1 MQTPSWDLFIGLFF
15 TVVIG
20 YGFVLQRDKVIVTLL
35 SIYAGIV
42 VATTFSPIVQKFF
55 AGEQTVGNSVFIRSS
70 ASPFAIESVLF
81 GLTIILIGA
90 KAGLTGKNSKGVLSP
105 IELMSYSAMNAAL
118 ILTTIF
124 GFMDDASRNHI
135 IETSKLG
142 SFVLQYNILWLI
154 APLIFMFFTGGLR
167 KSSSD

>member
-1 MQTPSWDLFIGLFF
+1 VQTPSWDLFIGLFF
-15 TVVIG
+15 VVVVG

-42 VATTFSPIVQKFF
+42 VANNFSPFVQKFF

-70 ASPFAIESVLF
+70 ASPFAIEAALF
-81 GLTIILIGA
+81 GITIILIGA

-105 IELMSYSAMNAAL
+105 IELMTYSAFNAAL

-124 GFMDDASRNHI
+124 FFMDEASRNHI
-135 IETSKLG
+135 VETSKLG
-142 SFVLQYNILWLI
+142 SFILKYNTVWLI
-154 APLIFMFFTGGLR
+154 APLIFMLFTGGLR
-167 KSSSD
+167 KSGSD